1 MASNIDERRHLVIA
15 RINGLFGVRGELKVF
30 SYSRPRQQIF
40 SYNPWLI
47 KLGSSWIERK
57 VVAGK
62 SRGRGLTVLLEGIEN
77 REQARRLMGVDIA
90 IYRDQLPPLPDG
102 EFYWCDLIGL
112 DVINQAGVALGK
124 VIEVQETG
132 ANDVL
137 VVQQGQQNILIP
149 FVIGAVVQEVD
160 MEQGHM
166 QVDWDPEY
174 L

>member
-1 MASNIDERRHLVIA
+1 
-15 RINGLFGVRGELKVF
+15 
-30 SYSRPRQQIF
+30 
-40 SYNPWLI
+40 
-47 KLGSSWIERK
+47 
-57 VVAGK
+57 
-62 SRGRGLTVLLEGIEN
+62 
-77 REQARRLMGVDIA
+77 MGVDIA

-112 DVINQAGVALGK
+112 DVINRAGVALGK

>member
-1 MASNIDERRHLVIA
+1 
-15 RINGLFGVRGELKVF
+15 
-30 SYSRPRQQIF
+30 
-40 SYNPWLI
+40 
-47 KLGSSWIERK
+47 
-57 VVAGK
+57 
-62 SRGRGLTVLLEGIEN
+62 
-77 REQARRLMGVDIA
+77 MGVDIA

-112 DVINQAGVALGK
+112 DVINRAGVALGK
-124 VIEVQETG
+124 VIEIQETG

-137 VVQQGQQNILIP
+137 VVQQGQQSILIP